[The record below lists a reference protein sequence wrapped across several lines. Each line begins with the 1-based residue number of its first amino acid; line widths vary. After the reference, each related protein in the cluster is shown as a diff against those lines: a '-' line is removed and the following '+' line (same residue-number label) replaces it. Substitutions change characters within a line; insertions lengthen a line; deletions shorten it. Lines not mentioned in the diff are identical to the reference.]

1 MFKRLLLTINI
12 LLVFA
17 ICSTAQT
24 IETPSFKN
32 ILVQIPDSLLPILSK
47 VNREDLIDFKANNM
61 KAVVNNRLG
70 GDTELVTLDD
80 GYLFLKLTESTDLEM
95 KLLFYQ
101 NKLIVGVIKTVK
113 APLADSSIRFYN
125 LNWQDITDSISF
137 PFITIDNFIVNPNLL
152 KESDELQMS
161 LKSAIRIFLKSY
173 HFNPTSTNIAV
184 ELTSLEDLTKEEK
197 AALSKLFI
205 PQLTLIWTDN
215 GYHFKG

>member
-137 PFITIDNFIVNPNLL
+137 PSITIDNFIVNSNLL

-197 AALSKLFI
+197 AALSKLFR

>member
-12 LLVFA
+12 LLMFA

-32 ILVQIPDSLLPILSK
+32 IFVQIPDSLLPILSK
-47 VNREDLIDFKANNM
+47 VNREDLVDFKTNNM

-80 GYLFLKLTESTDLEM
+80 GYLSLKLTESTDLEM

-113 APLADSSIRFYN
+113 APLADSFIRFYN
-125 LNWQDITDSISF
+125 LNWQEITDSISF
-137 PFITIDNFIVNPNLL
+137 PSITIDKFIVESELL
-152 KESDELQMS
+152 KASEEIQMS
-161 LKSAIRIFLKSY
+161 LRSAIRIFLKSY
-173 HFNPTSTNIAV
+173 HFNPTSTNITV
-184 ELTSLEDLTKEEK
+184 ELTSLEDFTKEEK
-197 AALSKLFI
+197 EALSKFFR